1 MYTGGVSRRFQGFRS
16 RDRSGLFGDI
26 SSDTSS
32 TGGRGCWVR
41 EGLKGV
47 RPKYSSNGTEGVSV
61 REDGILGVKI
71 PDVVLFVSMTKTWQ
85 LKRWK

>member
-1 MYTGGVSRRFQGFRS
+1 M
-16 RDRSGLFGDI
+16 
-26 SSDTSS
+26 
-32 TGGRGCWVR
+32 
-41 EGLKGV
+41 KGV

-71 PDVVLFVSMTKTWQ
+71 PDVVLLVSMTRTGQ